1 VAISTAGLVRREW
14 AAHYLDGQTALR
26 YPATVRLMREGLEV
40 TTASGW
46 VRIWPYRD
54 IRQTQGFYAG
64 EEVRLERG
72 GELAEAVIVSD
83 PAFLHSLHE
92 AAPRASG
99 FHDPAGRGRRVRLTA
114 LAGVAVIGITA
125 ALYLWG
131 IPLIAALA
139 APRVPVAWEESLGR
153 VVTDQLAPPDRIC
166 ASPSGQRALD
176 TIVARLAAATPP
188 SPYTFRARVVNGRD
202 VNALAA
208 PGGYIVVFRG
218 LVERARTP
226 DELAG
231 VLAHEIEHVLHRH
244 TTRAVIQH
252 ASTGLLLAALTGDM
266 TGPLA
271 YGLESARVLGQLQYS
286 RRAEEEADR
295 DGMKLLLAARVAPDG
310 MIGFFDE
317 LAKGDHPRRVLRYLS
332 THPSPS
338 DRIAALR
345 ELAARA
351 PGPPTPVLSDQQ
363 WQDLKAICTAA
374 PPPAP

>member
-1 VAISTAGLVRREW
+1 
-14 AAHYLDGQTALR
+14 
-26 YPATVRLMREGLEV
+26 M
-40 TTASGW
+40 
-46 VRIWPYRD
+46 
-54 IRQTQGFYAG
+54 
-64 EEVRLERG
+64 
-72 GELAEAVIVSD
+72 
-83 PAFLHSLHE
+83 
-92 AAPRASG
+92 
-99 FHDPAGRGRRVRLTA
+99 RLTV

-131 IPLIAALA
+131 VPLIAALA

-153 VVTDQLAPPDRIC
+153 AVTDQLAPPDRMC
-166 ASPSGQRALD
+166 ANPSGQRALD
-176 TIVARLAAATPP
+176 TIVARLTAAAPP
-188 SPYTFRARVVNGRD
+188 SPYTFRARVVNAPD

-317 LAKGDHPRRVLRYLS
+317 LAKGEHPRRVLRYLS

-338 DRIAALR
+338 DRIATLR

-351 PGPPTPVLSDQQ
+351 PGPPTPVLTDQQ
-363 WQDLKAICTAA
+363 WQDLKAICTRRHRA
-374 PPPAP
+374 PQHPDPRRRLRLARP